1 MKHLLLFENYNQQQY
16 KTAEEM
22 CDYIREITPY
32 EDDVPDYF
40 LNMITTANAKFE
52 LKKVNIQDVISNDI
66 DVQDYINSNDDRYE
80 NSDEWND
87 EFVPHWSDLDN
98 PIVIFNNIVL
108 DGYNRLLVK
117 SSNGET
123 EIDAWVSI

>member
-1 MKHLLLFENYNQQQY
+1 MKHLLLFENYNQQLY

-52 LKKVNIQDVISNDI
+52 LKKVNIQDVISNDT

-80 NSDEWND
+80 DAE

-117 SSNGET
+117 SSNDET

>member
-22 CDYIREITPY
+22 CEYIREITPY

-52 LKKVNIQDVISNDI
+52 LKKVNIQDVISNDT

-80 NSDEWND
+80 DADEWSD
-87 EFVPHWSDLDN
+87 EFVPHWSDLDK

>member
-66 DVQDYINSNDDRYE
+66 DVQDYVKSNDDRYKD
-80 NSDEWND
+80 SDEWSD
-87 EFVPHWSDLDN
+87 EFVPHWSDLDK

-117 SSNGET
+117 SSNDET
-123 EIDAWVSI
+123 EIDAWISI

>member
-1 MKHLLLFENYNQQQY
+1 MKHLLLFENFNQQQF
-16 KTAEEM
+16 KTADEICE
-22 CDYIREITPY
+22 YITEITP
-32 EDDVPDYF
+32 DKDNIPDYF

-52 LKKVNIQDVISNDI
+52 LKKVKIQDVISNDT
-66 DVQDYINSNDDRYE
+66 DVQDYINSNEDRYE
-80 NSDEWND
+80 DADEYSDD
-87 EFVPHWSDLDN
+87 FVPHWSDLDN

-123 EIDAWVSI
+123 EIDAWISI

>member
-1 MKHLLLFENYNQQQY
+1 MKHLLIFENYNQPQY

-32 EDDVPDYF
+32 VDDVPEYF
-40 LNMITTANAKFE
+40 LKMIESVGARFE
-52 LKKVNIQDVISNDI
+52 LRRVDIQDVISNDI
-66 DVQDYINSNDDRYE
+66 DVRQYIEANDDRYDTE
-80 NSDEWND
+80 EYGD
-87 EFVPHWSDLDN
+87 FVPHWSDLDN
-98 PIVIFNNIVL
+98 PIVIYDNIVL